1 VSAIVI
7 HVRVEEAM
15 RMGLKG
21 EVEKHKKGRANCYL
35 DTCWLCG
42 SKDES
47 LGHVHGEGADG
58 SVIY

>member
-1 VSAIVI
+1 
-7 HVRVEEAM
+7 
-15 RMGLKG
+15 LKG